1 MKRREFLEMAGISG
15 GAIFVSSITG
25 IVGAYAQDSETPMR
39 FGDLKLGVVREA
51 GDARVIAMDS
61 LLQIYDPLVTPK
73 DVVIAGS
80 YCGAANLPHAI
91 RQGVR
96 GFIAHDAGVG
106 LDQAGIGALPLGDTH
121 GIPVAAVENMSAEVS
136 NGRSMAEQGIISH
149 ANEIATALGVKAGMN
164 ATDAAALMLS
174 APIRTPSEVELP
186 LNHNIREMLTAGS
199 GRGYASSAA
208 TNFPEGDEHARDV
221 LAWGAH
227 MGAIA
232 APILQ
237 TRRFKGCIGNDCGK
251 ARNDTGIA
259 SLPMLNEMGI
269 LAASVASMSARIGD
283 GQSTWQDGRISA
295 MNDLAAAAG
304 ITLDMPAAEAAR
316 LMLLA

>member
-1 MKRREFLEMAGISG
+1 MRRREFLELAGMAGG
-15 GAIFVSSITG
+15 G
-25 IVGAYAQDSETPMR
+25 IVFSSVTGPMGAYAQDGATPPR
-39 FGDLKLGVVREA
+39 FGDMKLGVVREA

-61 LLQIYDPLVTPK
+61 LLQIYDPLVTPS

-96 GFIAHDAGVG
+96 GFVAHDAGIG

-136 NGRSMAEQGIISH
+136 NGRSMAEQGVISF
-149 ANEIATALGVKAGMN
+149 ANETAMALGVQAGMN
-164 ATDAAALMLS
+164 ATDAAALMLQ

-186 LNHNIREMLTAGS
+186 LDRSIREMLTAGS
-199 GRGYASSAA
+199 GIGFASSAA
-208 TNFPEGDEHARDV
+208 TNFPEGDGHTGDV

-237 TRRFKGCIGNDCGK
+237 TRRFKGCLGNDCGK

-259 SLPMLNEMGI
+259 SLPMLNGMGI
-269 LAASVASMSARIGD
+269 LAASVASMTARIGD
-283 GQSTWQDGRISA
+283 GYSTWEDGRISA